1 MCGSAQKKIVRTT
14 RTQGRPVDLR
24 DRVDA
29 FSITPNVSLD
39 SGTPAAP
46 RAPVPP
52 EEVIRNILR
61 KSSVNLSG
69 IENFDFQTCVLDL
82 KTCRISSA
90 NEVKKRTFFLSLR
103 KILVKWLF

>member
-1 MCGSAQKKIVRTT
+1 MWVCYRKKIVRTT
-14 RTQGRPVDLR
+14 GTQGRPVDLR

-46 RAPVPP
+46 REPVPP
-52 EEVIRNILR
+52 KEVIRNSLR

-82 KTCRISSA
+82 KTCPKVA
-90 NEVKKRTFFLSLR
+90 LFDTFSGRVRGSVFYPR
-103 KILVKWLF
+103 